1 MGQGI
6 STRAFRL
13 NRAAPVP
20 LYHQLAE
27 YLRQQIE
34 QGPWQPGDFFTTE
47 EELQKTFQVS
57 RATVRRALQQL
68 MDEGLLE
75 RITGKG
81 TFIARPPLR
90 ISLPHLVSFSEEITS
105 RGMLPSTQ
113 VLNKGVVPVPDA
125 VAEMLRMAPGSPVLR
140 VNRLRYADHEPWVY
154 MVDYI
159 HPRLGLHPD
168 DAFEG
173 SLYELM
179 TRRANVRVETAV
191 HEIRA
196 IIIPDDVARRL
207 DVPPGSPGLLFH
219 RTSFDESGDP
229 LVYQEAIRRGDHYT
243 YTMQLTRK
251 GGLRRSFG

>member
-68 MDEGLLE
+68 MAEGLLE

-90 ISLPHLVSFSEEITS
+90 INLRIWSALARKYKPRHVTD
-105 RGMLPSTQ
+105 TQ
-113 VLNKGVVPVPDA
+113 VLNKGVVPFRCRC
-125 VAEMLRMAPGSPVLR
+125 EMLRMAP
-140 VNRLRYADHEPWVY
+140 
-154 MVDYI
+154 
-159 HPRLGLHPD
+159 
-168 DAFEG
+168 
-173 SLYELM
+173 
-179 TRRANVRVETAV
+179 
-191 HEIRA
+191 
-196 IIIPDDVARRL
+196 ARRSC
-207 DVPPGSPGLLFH
+207 G
-219 RTSFDESGDP
+219 
-229 LVYQEAIRRGDHYT
+229 
-243 YTMQLTRK
+243 
-251 GGLRRSFG
+251 

>member
-1 MGQGI
+1 SCSRSTAAGSCRASWERDRYGPRDFHSSLPIEPCRTRPPIPSVGGI
-6 STRAFRL
+6 P
-13 NRAAPVP
+13 AAT
-20 LYHQLAE
+20 
-27 YLRQQIE
+27 IE

-57 RATVRRALQQL
+57 RATVRRALQQF

-140 VNRLRYADHEPWVY
+140 V
-154 MVDYI
+154 
-159 HPRLGLHPD
+159 
-168 DAFEG
+168 
-173 SLYELM
+173 
-179 TRRANVRVETAV
+179 
-191 HEIRA
+191 
-196 IIIPDDVARRL
+196 
-207 DVPPGSPGLLFH
+207 
-219 RTSFDESGDP
+219 
-229 LVYQEAIRRGDHYT
+229 
-243 YTMQLTRK
+243 
-251 GGLRRSFG
+251 